1 MLLGKLNHSIDI
13 LKHFSRISPS
23 FSVHSNSNISSFFI
37 LSYRPLFEFGI
48 RSDTQHIRRPDFHE
62 FSRRMLEV
70 SCKIKI
76 EANLIISNL
85 MQAEYPTFQIQF
97 DINFIGDNS
106 IAMNTPIGLNVTTS
120 SSDAG
125 SGIDDE
131 EDTGGQ
137 VFVNQEDDS
146 AELTSSMSPS
156 LNDDDEPIVISDDED
171 ELAAQHK
178 EDSNEEEVHTVK
190 LNPLVRNSAFI
201 TNLFVMLLL
210 L

>member
-1 MLLGKLNHSIDI
+1 
-13 LKHFSRISPS
+13 
-23 FSVHSNSNISSFFI
+23 
-37 LSYRPLFEFGI
+37 
-48 RSDTQHIRRPDFHE
+48 
-62 FSRRMLEV
+62 MLEV

-106 IAMNTPIGLNVTTS
+106 IAMNTPLGLNVTTS

-125 SGIDDE
+125 SGSDDE
-131 EDTGGQ
+131 DTEGQ
-137 VFVNQEDDS
+137 VDLEDDS

-156 LNDDDEPIVISDDED
+156 LNDDEEPIVISDDED

>member
-1 MLLGKLNHSIDI
+1 M
-13 LKHFSRISPS
+13 
-23 FSVHSNSNISSFFI
+23 
-37 LSYRPLFEFGI
+37 
-48 RSDTQHIRRPDFHE
+48 
-62 FSRRMLEV
+62 
-70 SCKIKI
+70 
-76 EANLIISNL
+76 
-85 MQAEYPTFQIQF
+85 
-97 DINFIGDNS
+97 
-106 IAMNTPIGLNVTTS
+106 AMNTPLGLNVTTS

-125 SGIDDE
+125 SGSDDE

-137 VFVNQEDDS
+137 VDQEDVWQYYTIYSTAVS

-156 LNDDDEPIVISDDED
+156 LNDDDEPLVISDDED

-178 EDSNEEEVHTVK
+178 EDSNEEEVNTVK

>member
-1 MLLGKLNHSIDI
+1 
-13 LKHFSRISPS
+13 
-23 FSVHSNSNISSFFI
+23 
-37 LSYRPLFEFGI
+37 
-48 RSDTQHIRRPDFHE
+48 
-62 FSRRMLEV
+62 MLEV

-76 EANLIISNL
+76 EANFIISNL
-85 MQAEYPTFQIQF
+85 MQAETSHISDSICYY
-97 DINFIGDNS
+97 NFIGDNS
-106 IAMNTPIGLNVTTS
+106 IAMNTPLGLNVTTS

-125 SGIDDE
+125 SGSDDE

-137 VFVNQEDDS
+137 VDQEDVWQYYMIYSTAVS

-156 LNDDDEPIVISDDED
+156 LNDDDEPLVISDDED

-178 EDSNEEEVHTVK
+178 EDSNEEEVNTVK

>member
-1 MLLGKLNHSIDI
+1 M
-13 LKHFSRISPS
+13 
-23 FSVHSNSNISSFFI
+23 
-37 LSYRPLFEFGI
+37 
-48 RSDTQHIRRPDFHE
+48 
-62 FSRRMLEV
+62 
-70 SCKIKI
+70 
-76 EANLIISNL
+76 
-85 MQAEYPTFQIQF
+85 
-97 DINFIGDNS
+97 
-106 IAMNTPIGLNVTTS
+106 AMNTPLGLNVTTS

-125 SGIDDE
+125 SGSDDE

-137 VFVNQEDDS
+137 VDQEDVWQYYRIYSTAVS

-156 LNDDDEPIVISDDED
+156 LNDDDEPLVISDDED

>member
-1 MLLGKLNHSIDI
+1 
-13 LKHFSRISPS
+13 
-23 FSVHSNSNISSFFI
+23 
-37 LSYRPLFEFGI
+37 
-48 RSDTQHIRRPDFHE
+48 
-62 FSRRMLEV
+62 MLEV

-85 MQAEYPTFQIQF
+85 MQAETSHISDSICYY
-97 DINFIGDNS
+97 NFIGDNS
-106 IAMNTPIGLNVTTS
+106 IAMNTPLGLNVTTS

-125 SGIDDE
+125 SGSDDE
-131 EDTGGQ
+131 EDH
-137 VFVNQEDDS
+137 EDDS

-178 EDSNEEEVHTVK
+178 EDSNEEEVNTVK
-190 LNPLVRNSAFI
+190 LNPRVRNTAFI
-201 TNLFVMLLL
+201 KNLFIMLLL

>member
-1 MLLGKLNHSIDI
+1 
-13 LKHFSRISPS
+13 
-23 FSVHSNSNISSFFI
+23 
-37 LSYRPLFEFGI
+37 
-48 RSDTQHIRRPDFHE
+48 
-62 FSRRMLEV
+62 MLEV

-85 MQAEYPTFQIQF
+85 MQAEYSTFQIQF

-125 SGIDDE
+125 SGSDDE

-137 VFVNQEDDS
+137 VDQEDDS